1 MLTYFPRTV
10 FPAHE
15 NGGLGME
22 GGREKDRDLQRARLV
37 TAMDDCNRPR
47 PIIVDY
53 YYIDWDKCWNG
64 SSGLENRLILRESL
78 GVYK

>member
-37 TAMDDCNRPR
+37 TWTIATDLVQLLW
-47 PIIVDY
+47 IIIISIGINV
-53 YYIDWDKCWNG
+53 G
-64 SSGLENRLILRESL
+64 MGAA
-78 GVYK
+78 V